1 MRIMKK
7 LFITFLFLAL
17 LCTGCM
23 PAGYSQQQQN
33 SVTSAHSGEAKQWF
47 ADHMPSA
54 EVLSA
59 KAYADGLDLY
69 SLITGKYRENGSEY
83 LFFYDYNSGEM
94 YLGRP
99 FLEAE
104 EYAKKEL
111 ADALGI
117 SISQMRFYPA
127 EWRIYATSEDDRD
140 PNQYPN
146 ASVGMIETT
155 GVYVLPA
162 DADPEEY
169 GKKMVREGL
178 DNGAGSTLSKSGAFI
193 YVDTIPAYDPVQME
207 FLAGMSYLDLIQ
219 PADADFEGLC
229 EAVYSSG
236 QASYVYLHL
245 ESYSGELSAGYTYQ
259 VTDLYDKGGNV
270 RMHTSDISAA
280 EDMGMKMDAD
290 GLSFHIPK
298 GAEPLVL
305 AVKGKYHFQTTDGK
319 GDPLV
324 INWYEEKSSGNEDY
338 LGDPSLMYFS
348 RMVFPNDGRCVYT
361 ITPKSDRTEYNF
373 K

>member
-7 LFITFLFLAL
+7 LFITFLFPAL

-47 ADHMPSA
+47 EDHMLSA

-69 SLITGKYRENGSEY
+69 SLIIGEYRENGDEFEY
-83 LFFYDYNSGEM
+83 FYDYNSGEM

-99 FLEAE
+99 YLEAVE
-104 EYAKKEL
+104 VAKQEL

-117 SISQMRFYPA
+117 RTTQMRFYPA
-127 EWRIYATSEDDRD
+127 QWRIYAASEDDRD

-146 ASVGMIETT
+146 ASAGMIETT
-155 GVYVLPA
+155 GQSVLPA

-169 GKKMVREGL
+169 GKKMVYEGL
-178 DNGAGSTLSKSGAFI
+178 DNGAGSSLSRSGAFI

-207 FLAGMSYLDLIQ
+207 FLAGMSYMDLIQ
-219 PADADFEGLC
+219 PAAADYDGLS
-229 EAVYSSG
+229 EAVYSAG

-245 ESYSGELSAGYTYQ
+245 ESYSKDLSAGYTYQ
-259 VTDLYDKGGNV
+259 VTDLYDKGGNI
-270 RMHTSDISAA
+270 RMHTEDISAK
-280 EDMGMKMDAD
+280 EDMGMNMGAD

-305 AVKGKYHFQTTDGK
+305 AVKGKYRFQTTDGK

-324 INWYEEKSSGNEDY
+324 IDWYEEKDSGKEDY
-338 LGDPSLMYFS
+338 LGNPSLMYFS
-348 RMVFPNDGRCVYT
+348 RMVFPDDGRCIYT
-361 ITPKSDRTEYNF
+361 ITPKGDRTEYNF